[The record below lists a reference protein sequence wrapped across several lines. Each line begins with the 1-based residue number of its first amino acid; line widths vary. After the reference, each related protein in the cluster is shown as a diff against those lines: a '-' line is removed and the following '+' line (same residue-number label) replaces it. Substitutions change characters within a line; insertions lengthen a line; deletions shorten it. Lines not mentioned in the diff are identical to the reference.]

1 MVLEAV
7 EKSAGS
13 AEAVDLELT
22 ETAGPQQQKHQ
33 SWATV
38 VQLVQNL

>member
-1 MVLEAV
+1 MVLEAA
-7 EKSAGS
+7 EKSEGS

-22 ETAGPQQQKHQ
+22 ERVGPQQQMHQ

-38 VQLVQNL
+38 VQLVRSL